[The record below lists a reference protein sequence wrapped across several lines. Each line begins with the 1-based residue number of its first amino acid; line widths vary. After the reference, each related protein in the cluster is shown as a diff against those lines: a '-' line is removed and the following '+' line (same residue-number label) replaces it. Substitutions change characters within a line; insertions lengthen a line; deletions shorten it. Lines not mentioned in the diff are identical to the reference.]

1 MRPKPPLSIKW
12 CGHASVFYIRMKCQS
27 SNKNNVLNCS
37 RSVHLFHC
45 LVQISIQ
52 LLWNYVFNMSTK
64 NMKNRY
70 TPIYITLYDVTG
82 LRYKFIFNMSTK
94 NMKNRYTPI
103 YITLYDVTGLRYK
116 FIFNMSTMNMKTHT
130 HPSTLHCTMLL
141 A

>member
-1 MRPKPPLSIKW
+1 
-12 CGHASVFYIRMKCQS
+12 MKCQS

-70 TPIYITLYDVTG
+70 TPIYITLYDVTV
-82 LRYKFIFNMSTK
+82 LLYNFIFKMSTR
-94 NMKNRYTPI
+94 NMKNIYTPI
-103 YITLYDVTGLRYK
+103 YITLYLVIGLWYNS
-116 FIFNMSTMNMKTHT
+116 IFNMSTRNMKTHT
-130 HPSTLHCTMLL
+130 RPFTLHCILL
-141 A
+141 LVNGIILYSICPSET